1 MGRERYRLPE
11 LAQDC
16 PLLAQSE
23 PLGLRNSVSR
33 RGRWPRPF
41 SASSTRG
48 GCRWQHLWG
57 QQLRLTAKAAAMP
70 HFLDWFVPVYLFISV
85 LILVGFGACI
95 YYFEP

>member
-41 SASSTRG
+41 SASSTRV

-57 QQLRLTAKAAAMP
+57 QQLRLSPRADTELLRPRLCAQP
-70 HFLDWFVPVYLFISV
+70 
-85 LILVGFGACI
+85 GAPGTGICRA
-95 YYFEP
+95 

>member
-1 MGRERYRLPE
+1 TGRERYRLPE

-16 PLLAQSE
+16 PLLAQSD

-57 QQLRLTAKAAAMP
+57 RQLRLSPRADAELLRPRLCAQP
-70 HFLDWFVPVYLFISV
+70 
-85 LILVGFGACI
+85 GALGTGICRA
-95 YYFEP
+95 